1 MASPETLLLVLLA
14 LLAGLAAAALAYKWA
29 ETRALRQQLK
39 LEAERD
45 SLRAQWP
52 AAEKRAEELAAK
64 LQRWEQA
71 YHHSQQQLM
80 QEVARCAALETQA
93 QRATLLEEKLEDAQ
107 QEINQLSARE
117 AELLATLEQERQ
129 AALAQVELLQ
139 QAQQKLTDAFA
150 ALSAEA
156 LQRNNQSF
164 LDLART
170 ALDGYQSQARADLE
184 QRQHNI
190 HELIRPVR
198 ESLDRVDSKIHEIE
212 VARASAFAGLEQ
224 QIRSL
229 AESEQLLRQEAVNLV
244 QALRTPTA
252 RGRWGEIQLRRVIEM
267 AGMQQHCDFLEQQ
280 TAAESRLRPD
290 VIIKLPAART
300 IVIDAKA
307 PINAYWDAAQADD
320 ETSRKARLRDH
331 ALAVRTHIKALSQ
344 KSYWEA
350 FNPAPDF
357 VFMFLPGEAFYSAA
371 LEADPD
377 LIEFGVEQRVILA
390 TPTTLIALLK
400 AVAYGWR
407 QEALAENAYKIR
419 ELGKTLYDRLAT
431 MTDHLN
437 RLGKALGGSV
447 EAYNQT
453 VGSLERRVLVTAR
466 RFRELE
472 AVPSDTQLPEVLE
485 LDQQPRLLTLTD
497 PPAEPVAEPGTAASA
512 EPGAEKFP
520 LFD

>member
-1 MASPETLLLVLLA
+1 MGLLA
-14 LLAGLAAAALAYKWA
+14 MLAAAALAYKWA

-45 SLRAQWP
+45 TLRAQLP
-52 AAEKRAEELAAK
+52 AAEKRVEEFAAK
-64 LQRWEQA
+64 VLRWEQA
-71 YHHSQQQLM
+71 YQHSQQQLM
-80 QEVARCAALETQA
+80 QEAARRAALETQA
-93 QRATLLEEKLEDAQ
+93 QRLATLELKFDNAQ
-107 QEINQLSARE
+107 DQINYLSARE
-117 AELLATLEQERQ
+117 AELLATLEQERHSAQ
-129 AALAQVELLQ
+129 AHVELLQ
-139 QAQQKLTDAFA
+139 QAQQTLTDAFA

-170 ALDGYQSQARADLE
+170 ALDSYQTQARADLE

-190 HELIRPVR
+190 SDLIRPVR
-198 ESLDRVDSKIHEIE
+198 ESLDRVDSKIQELE
-212 VARASAFAGLEQ
+212 VTRASAFAGLEQ

-280 TAAESRLRPD
+280 TAAEGRLRPD
-290 VIIKLPAART
+290 VIIKLPASRT

-307 PINAYWDAAQADD
+307 PINAYWDAAQADND
-320 ETSRKARLRDH
+320 ATRKARLRDH

-407 QEALAENAYKIR
+407 QEALAENAHKIR

-431 MTDHLN
+431 MTEHLN
-437 RLGKALGGSV
+437 KLGKTLGSSV

-472 AVPSDTQLPEVLE
+472 AVPSETQLPELLE
-485 LDQQPRLLTLTD
+485 LDQHPRLLHVTD
-497 PPAEPVAEPGTAASA
+497 PVAETAEAA
-512 EPGAEKFP
+512 APATLFP
-520 LFD
+520 EA